1 MIEDFF
7 EGLPHAHIILWV
19 EERLTADKI
28 DRVICAEIPSQQEN
42 LTLHNLVKKH
52 MIHGPCG
59 VLNRMSVCMVENKC
73 SRQYV
78 VWFCLIFKVLSVI

>member
-1 MIEDFF
+1 MKNFVK
-7 EGLPHAHIILWV
+7 GLPHAHIILWV
-19 EERLTADKI
+19 EERLTTDKI
-28 DRVICAEIPSQQEN
+28 DRVICAEIPSPQEN

-59 VLNRMSVCMVENKC
+59 HLNRMSICMVENKC

-78 VWFCLIFKVLSVI
+78 DWSCFISIVLSVY